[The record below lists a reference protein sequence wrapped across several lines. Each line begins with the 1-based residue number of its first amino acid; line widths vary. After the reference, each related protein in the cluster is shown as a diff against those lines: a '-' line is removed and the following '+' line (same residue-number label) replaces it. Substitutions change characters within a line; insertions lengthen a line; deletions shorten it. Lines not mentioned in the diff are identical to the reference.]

1 MTSILE
7 GTQPP
12 KTRPKFQSK
21 HLSHEKKQPLLL
33 SIESWLVYNRDP
45 YLANTVI
52 PPNQKKNLTNQTRGP
67 FFHCS
72 FSFQPVYLI
81 PMGYGPPRYGKTG
94 LVGAA
99 MGAIAPFAF
108 GRLRRGEDVGGRGG
122 GDVFFPFFFLPP
134 QKIHRVPNK
143 KHSGFLVVRKWR
155 LSWVGILWCFFSM
168 DSMDCFFYFLG
179 NTIQY
184 CH

>member
-122 GDVFFPFFFLPP
+122 GDVFFPFFFFGPP
-134 QKIHRVPNK
+134 KNPPCSQQKTQRLFGGEEMKIILGRDFVVFFFH
-143 KHSGFLVVRKWR
+143 GFYGL
-155 LSWVGILWCFFSM
+155 LFF
-168 DSMDCFFYFLG
+168 
-179 NTIQY
+179 
-184 CH
+184 